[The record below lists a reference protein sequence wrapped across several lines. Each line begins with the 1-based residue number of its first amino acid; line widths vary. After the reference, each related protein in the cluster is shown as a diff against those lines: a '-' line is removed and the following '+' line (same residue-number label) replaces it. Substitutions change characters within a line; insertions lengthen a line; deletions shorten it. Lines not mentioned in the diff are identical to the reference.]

1 MNSQGDNGA
10 AIGSLWTA
18 REVATFLKCSTSWV
32 YLHSEAGTLPSVRIC
47 GLRRFVPAEVA
58 AWALDGKKRR

>member
-1 MNSQGDNGA
+1 VNGQIENGSS
-10 AIGSLWTA
+10 IGSLWTA

-32 YLHSEAGTLPSVRIC
+32 YLHSEDGTLPSVRIC

-58 AWALDGKKRR
+58 AWALDAKKGR